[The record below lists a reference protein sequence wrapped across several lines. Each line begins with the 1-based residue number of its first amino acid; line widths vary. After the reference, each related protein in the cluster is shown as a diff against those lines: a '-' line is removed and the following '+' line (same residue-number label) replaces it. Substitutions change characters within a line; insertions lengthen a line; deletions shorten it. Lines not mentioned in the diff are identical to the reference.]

1 MIWMFYVLI
10 LGREYVLLQI
20 GIDIKNLYIYFFIIF
35 NYNKD
40 IWLVIDQIV
49 VIDVLMEFL
58 LMGFYGF
65 YEVM

>member
-1 MIWMFYVLI
+1 MIWIFYVLI
-10 LGREYVLLQI
+10 LGGEYVLLQM

>member
-10 LGREYVLLQI
+10 LGGEYVLLQM